1 MLVRKSETRIQKRTG
16 RGIDKRNRRVNVG
29 HAKGRKEERER
40 EGWNGRVVSKP
51 LGTREKSERK
61 TEGRQVKMEEG
72 RGGWI
77 VVKEERDGGMERTV
91 Y

>member
-1 MLVRKSETRIQKRTG
+1 MLVRKNETRIQKRTG

-61 TEGRQVKMEEG
+61 TEGRQVKW
-72 RGGWI
+72 RR
-77 VVKEERDGGMERTV
+77 EREDGKW
-91 Y
+91 

>member
-16 RGIDKRNRRVNVG
+16 RGIDKRNRRMNVG
-29 HAKGRKEERER
+29 HAKGRKEERKRGLER
-40 EGWNGRVVSKP
+40 ASGIQAFGN
-51 LGTREKSERK
+51 ERK
-61 TEGRQVKMEEG
+61 IGEKNGGEAGEMEEG
-72 RGGWI
+72 KGGWK

>member
-29 HAKGRKEERER
+29 HAKGRKEERKRGLER
-40 EGWNGRVVSKP
+40 AMVSKP

-61 TEGRQVKMEEG
+61 TEGRQVKW
-72 RGGWI
+72 RR
-77 VVKEERDGGMERTV
+77 EREDGKW
-91 Y
+91 